1 MKARLLAWLL
11 FAWMGCL
18 AGQAQPAVA
27 SSGTEPLKLG
37 VAGLTHGHV
46 NWVFA
51 SAARGDIEITG
62 IVEPDRSVAR
72 RYCEQNG
79 YPLDRVYDTLEA
91 LFAAEK
97 PEAVAAFGNIRD
109 HLAIVEACAPR
120 GIHVMVEKPLAVSLE
135 HARKMAGLARQHGIW
150 LLTNYETTWYPTNHR
165 AYQWVKGDSL
175 IGPIRKIEV
184 QDGHRGPVKIGVAPE
199 FLAWLTDPDLNGG
212 GALPDFGCYGANL
225 ITWLMDGR
233 KPLNVTA
240 ITRQLQPENNPGVE
254 DEAIVLLTYPEAVG
268 VIQAS
273 WNWPIGRKDMAIYG
287 LSGVVYADNRHQV
300 RRRMAEGYDGF
311 QETVEQLPERQPPL
325 NDPFRY
331 LAAVVRGGLVPGPH
345 ELSALENN
353 LTVMEILE
361 AARRSSLEGRSILL
375 DEITE
380 KP

>member
-1 MKARLLAWLL
+1 MKARLCSWLS
-11 FAWMGCL
+11 FAWMFCL
-18 AGQAQPAVA
+18 AGPLPGQPMPATA
-27 SSGTEPLKLG
+27 SPGSNPFKIG

-62 IVEPDRSVAR
+62 IVEPDRAVAR
-72 RYCEQNG
+72 RYCEQYG
-79 YPLDRVYDTLEA
+79 YPTDRVFDTLEE
-91 LFAAEK
+91 LFEADK

-120 GIHVMVEKPLAVSLE
+120 GIHVMVEKPLAVSLA
-135 HARKMAGLARQHGIW
+135 HAQKMADLAWQHGIW

-165 AYQWVKGDSL
+165 AYQWVKRDSL

-184 QDGHRGPVKIGVAPE
+184 QDGHRGPKKIGVPPE
-199 FLAWLTDPDLNGG
+199 FLAWLTDPALNGG
-212 GALPDFGCYGANL
+212 GSLPDFGCYGANL

-233 KPLNVTA
+233 RPLSVTA
-240 ITRQLQPENNPGVE
+240 ITRQLQPGNNPEVE
-254 DEAIVLLTYPEAVG
+254 DEAIVLLTYPEATG

-287 LSGVVYADNRHQV
+287 LSGVVYADNRHQL

-325 NDPFRY
+325 DDPFRY
-331 LAAVVRGGLVPGPH
+331 LAAVVRGSLLPGPQD
-345 ELSALENN
+345 LSSLENN
-353 LTVMEILE
+353 LTVMEILD
-361 AARRSSLEGRSILL
+361 AALRSSLEHRTIFL
-375 DEITE
+375 E
-380 KP
+380 